1 MNISL
6 INTKRLK
13 DLINRGFLR
22 IVQRD
27 SIPYEVTEV
36 KEIQRLRTFFD
47 KLCRLCFWFLTTC
60 LILFIAHKLKR

>member
-6 INTKRLK
+6 INMKLLK

-27 SIPYEVTEV
+27 NIPYEVTEV
-36 KEIQRLRTFFD
+36 K
-47 KLCRLCFWFLTTC
+47 
-60 LILFIAHKLKR
+60 

>member
-1 MNISL
+1 MKL
-6 INTKRLK
+6 LK

-36 KEIQRLRTFFD
+36 KEIQRPRTFFD
-47 KLCRLCFWFLTTC
+47 KLCRACFWFPATC
-60 LILFIAHKLKR
+60 MTLFIAHKLRR

>member
-6 INTKRLK
+6 INMKLLK

-27 SIPYEVTEV
+27 NIPYEVTEV

-60 LILFIAHKLKR
+60 LTLFIAHKLKR